1 MKIYYQYSTLKT
13 LSPTSGDQVNEIGT
27 LMALSKFAK
36 VYFAGQLFHPDRPS
50 YGLKNYVGDIQIK
63 PGCDWYIIR
72 ANERVFRKCKGK
84 RVWMS
89 SPFVKDCFVE
99 ADQIGTFTGVWAEGL
114 RRGENMGVLN
124 PDQEKWPTAVPLYQ
138 TVLPQYKDMRGSV
151 RAQQIRDKLG
161 GTVIVGIFG
170 RITKPS
176 YPELILQSMPLLRE
190 RIPGFRVVLAI
201 TTNKVCE
208 IPPTDDVI
216 VTRFPYDDMPYALS
230 ACNVIAPANHEW
242 GWQFS
247 GAMRVIEPMTC
258 NTPVLCQKSP
268 ARIEMLGES
277 YPYYMDSMAD
287 LSLSNQQRLVELIQR
302 ASKRDGLSDDYL
314 SRRARFYSVEESA
327 KRLQELLTQQS

>member
-1 MKIYYQYSTLKT
+1 MKIFYQYSTLKT
-13 LSPTSGDQVNEIGT
+13 LSPTSGDQINEIGL
-27 LMALSKFAK
+27 LMALSRFAK
-36 VYFAGQLFHPDRPS
+36 VYFAGQLFHPDRPDF
-50 YGLKNYVGDIQIK
+50 GLKNYVGDIRIK

-99 ADQIGTFTGVWAEGL
+99 ADKIGTFTGAWAEGL
-114 RRGENMGVLN
+114 RRGENMGTLN
-124 PDQEKWPTAVPLYQ
+124 PDQEKWPTAVPFYQ

-151 RAQQIRDKLG
+151 RTQEIRDQIG

-176 YPELILQSMPLLRE
+176 YPDLLLRSMPLLRE
-190 RIPGFRVVLAI
+190 KIPGIKVVLAI
-201 TTNKVCE
+201 TTNKVRE
-208 IPPTDDVI
+208 IQPTDDVI
-216 VTRFPYDDMPYALS
+216 ITRFPYEDMPYALS
-230 ACNVIAPANHEW
+230 ACDVIAPANHEW

-268 ARIEMLGES
+268 ARIEMLGKG
-277 YPYYMDSMAD
+277 YPYFMDDMAD
-287 LSLSNQQRLVELIQR
+287 LSPENQQEYTELIYLAAFR
-302 ASKRDGLSDDYL
+302 IGLPGGYL
-314 SRRARFYSVEESA
+314 TKKAAFYSVEQSA
-327 KRLQELLTQQS
+327 KRLEKILSL